1 MKRFS
6 IILIIS
12 LMVILLCL
20 ASFSNAAE
28 KVYKWRAVTHQLVGT
43 ARYENTV
50 VPFCEM
56 VEKHPMAV

>member
-6 IILIIS
+6 IVLLIS
-12 LMVILLCL
+12 LLVILLCVT
-20 ASFSNAAE
+20 SFSIAAE

-43 ARYENTV
+43 ARYEKTV

-56 VEKHPMAV
+56 VEKA